1 MNFYTDYSTIQVIY
15 SFLIMKSIFKSGGLE
30 GDYERDECF
39 MSLRDVAMLLFKADY
54 SSERVITLDHIGQRW
69 LK

>member
-1 MNFYTDYSTIQVIY
+1 
-15 SFLIMKSIFKSGGLE
+15 MKSIFKSGGLE

-54 SSERVITLDHIGQRW
+54 SSERVITLDHNDQR
-69 LK
+69 